1 MDIIDVMLAKK
12 IGGKSYTKSETDAL
26 LANKQDTYTADS
38 TAWDTTPTANSTK
51 PVTSGGTKEALDA
64 KQDVISAT
72 NMLLSDFIVG
82 TSESLSHNNLFRGA
96 NLTSKYTVAQLYTKV
111 HAGDFSDLYLGDY
124 INVSLSTS
132 LYKKFT
138 GTEFA
143 EGTTYYERSGTHP
156 AWTYAATTDTSYDSQ
171 KTYYT
176 MSTVTETVAMMI
188 AHFDYYMNVGDS
200 SPITYHH
207 VVLIPRTRLKTTSY
221 MNPTN
226 TTVGAYYGSEM
237 HQTILPCYAAAFS
250 AALEGHV
257 RTYRDILT
265 TAMTAATPSMG
276 GNGMNGAATTRAWQD
291 TNIRLMN
298 EVMVYGCHPWS
309 SSGNDIGCD
318 NRQLGV
324 FRFISPIQYERVYYW
339 LSSVVSSA
347 YFASVIGTGI
357 ASCSGAS
364 TANSVR
370 PLIVFG

>member
-1 MDIIDVMLAKK
+1 MPNYYSD
-12 IGGKSYTKSETDAL
+12 YTGE
-26 LANKQDTYTADS
+26 QI
-38 TAWDTTPTANSTK
+38 
-51 PVTSGGTKEALDA
+51 DA
-64 KQDVISAT
+64 KLA
-72 NMLLSDFIVG
+72 DFDSMFG
-82 TSESLSHNNLFRGA
+82 TALSHNNIFRGA

-124 INVSLSTS
+124 INVSLSTN
-132 LYKKFT
+132 LYQKFT
-138 GTEFA
+138 GSAFA

-156 AWTYAATTDTSYDSQ
+156 SWTYAATTDTEYDSS

-176 MSTVTETVAMMI
+176 MSVVTETVAMMI
-188 AHFDYYMNVGDS
+188 AHFDYFMNVGGS

-207 VVLIPRTRLKTTSY
+207 VVLIPRTRLKTVSY

-226 TTVGAYYGSEM
+226 TTVGAYYNSEI

-265 TAMTAATPSMG
+265 TAMTAATPSMA
-276 GNGMNGAATTRAWQD
+276 GNGFNGASTTRDWQN

-324 FRFISPIQYERVYYW
+324 FRFISPIQYERANSW
-339 LSSVVSSA
+339 LSSVVSSTH
-347 YFASVIGTGI
+347 FAFV
-357 ASCSGAS
+357 SGNGN
-364 TANSVR
+364 ANYYDAGKAIYVR

>member
-1 MDIIDVMLAKK
+1 MADTPTKEITTTDVAGTVNAVNYVFIDNNGTFNKAKFDDVFVK
-12 IGGKSYTKSETDAL
+12 SDSYTPL
-26 LANKQDTYTADS
+26 LGTA
-38 TAWDTTPTANSTK
+38 
-51 PVTSGGTKEALDA
+51 
-64 KQDVISAT
+64 
-72 NMLLSDFIVG
+72 
-82 TSESLSHNNLFRGA
+82 LSHNNLFRGA

-124 INVSLSTS
+124 INVSLNTS

-138 GTEFA
+138 GTEF
-143 EGTTYYERSGTHP
+143 ESGVTYYERSGTHP
-156 AWTYAATTDTSYDSQ
+156 AWTYAATTDTEYDSQ

-188 AHFDYYMNVGDS
+188 AHFDYFMNVGDS

-221 MNPTN
+221 MNPTH
-226 TTVGAYYGSEM
+226 TTVGAYYNSEM

-257 RTYRDILT
+257 RTYRDNMT
-265 TAMTAATPSMG
+265 TVMTATTPSMA
-276 GNGMNGAATTRAWQD
+276 GNGLNGASTTRAWQD

-309 SSGNDIGCD
+309 SSGNDIGAD
-318 NRQLGV
+318 NRQLSV
-324 FRFISPIQYERVYYW
+324 FRFISPIQYERVHYW
-339 LSSVVSSA
+339 LSSVVSST
-347 YFASVIGTGI
+347 YFAFVYSYGF
-357 ASCSGAS
+357 AAYNGAGGA
-364 TANSVR
+364 TCVR

>member
-1 MDIIDVMLAKK
+1 MPNYYSDYTGEQIDTKLADFDSMF
-12 IGGKSYTKSETDAL
+12 G
-26 LANKQDTYTADS
+26 TA
-38 TAWDTTPTANSTK
+38 
-51 PVTSGGTKEALDA
+51 
-64 KQDVISAT
+64 
-72 NMLLSDFIVG
+72 
-82 TSESLSHNNLFRGA
+82 LSHNDIFRGA

-124 INVSLSTS
+124 INVSLTTS

-138 GTEFA
+138 GTEF
-143 EGTTYYERSGTHP
+143 ESGVTYYERSGTHP
-156 AWTYAATTDTSYDSQ
+156 AWTYAATTDTEYDSQ

-188 AHFDYYMNVGDS
+188 AHFDYFMNVGDS

-226 TTVGAYYGSEM
+226 TTVGAYYNSEM

-265 TAMTAATPSMG
+265 TAMTAATPSMA
-276 GNGMNGAATTRAWQD
+276 GNGLNGASTTRAWQD

-324 FRFISPIQYERVYYW
+324 FRFISPIQYERATFW

-347 YFASVIGTGI
+347 YFAVVYGTGF
-357 ASCSGAS
+357 AYCAHAGNAFC
-364 TANSVR
+364 VR

>member
-1 MDIIDVMLAKK
+1 MDIQDILISAGAV
-12 IGGKSYTKSETDAL
+12 GKRIAERVSAVESG
-26 LANKQDTYTADS
+26 KQD
-38 TAWDTTPTANSTK
+38 K
-51 PVTSGGTKEALDA
+51 LTSDNKLSPELITGLSEA
-64 KQDVISAT
+64 Q
-72 NMLLSDFIVG
+72 
-82 TSESLSHNNLFRGA
+82 SHNGIFRGA
-96 NLTSKYTVAQLYTKV
+96 DLTSKYTVAQLYAKV

-124 INVSLSTS
+124 INVSLNTS

-156 AWTYAATTDTSYDSQ
+156 AWTYAATTDTEYDSQ

-188 AHFDYYMNVGDS
+188 AHFDYFMNIGDS

-226 TTVGAYYGSEM
+226 TTVGAYYNSEM

-257 RTYRDILT
+257 RTWRDRLST
-265 TAMTAATPSMG
+265 EMTAATPSMAG
-276 GNGMNGAATTRAWQD
+276 GGLNGSATAWDWKD

-298 EVMVYGCHPWS
+298 EAQVYGTGIWS
-309 SSGNDIGCD
+309 SSAYDYGCED
-318 NRQLGV
+318 RQLAV
-324 FRFISPIQYERVYYW
+324 FRFISPVQYERAYCW
-339 LSSVVSSA
+339 LSSVVSST
-347 YFASVIGTGI
+347 YFANAGNNGA
-357 ASCSGAS
+357 ASCN
-364 TANSVR
+364 TAGSALYVR